1 MSVFLAPELS
11 QAGRAEVVESD
22 RAQVLDAVVDYR
34 DLVVVIENKVF
45 EADDLQARR
54 LNLGNG
60 GVELIDGQEVA
71 IVLWRDLLE
80 ALTGLRERALVS
92 GAEAAVLDDF
102 FVYVEDHFQTSAR
115 FAPWRCAAGSY
126 RASSAGCVT

>member
-1 MSVFLAPELS
+1 LVSVFLAPELS

-71 IVLWRDLLE
+71 IVLCGTCWRPLQGSE
-80 ALTGLRERALVS
+80 NAL
-92 GAEAAVLDDF
+92 
-102 FVYVEDHFQTSAR
+102 
-115 FAPWRCAAGSY
+115 
-126 RASSAGCVT
+126 SSAAPRPQC